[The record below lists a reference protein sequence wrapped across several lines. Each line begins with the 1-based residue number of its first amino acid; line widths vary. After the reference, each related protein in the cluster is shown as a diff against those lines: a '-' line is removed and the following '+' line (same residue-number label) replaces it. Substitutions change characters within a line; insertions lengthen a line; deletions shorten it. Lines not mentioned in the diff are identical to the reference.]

1 MEHTHRPKYLVTHQ
15 HASDKPCAHSNTHRA
30 SDRKKLLVAV
40 IITGSMMV
48 IEFVAGLIVN
58 SLALVSDAGHMLTH
72 FFALAV
78 SYAAILVASRPANKE
93 RTFGF
98 YRSEVLASLFNGIT
112 LLLITAYIFWEGYK
126 RIVAPEPIDKLP
138 MFIVAVVGLI
148 VNLITAFILSKTD
161 REDLNLKSAFLPM
174 LTDTASSV
182 AIIAG
187 AILIYFTDWFIID
200 PLLSMLIGL
209 LILIWSWR
217 LLKDSVNILLEA
229 TPKHIDPDG
238 VIAVLKEHIPEIKD
252 IHDVHIWVI
261 TSKMYSMTAHVTI
274 DDLSISESEEILGNI
289 VRLLDEK
296 FDIQHVNIQF
306 ETERPM
312 VGVGEP

>member
-1 MEHTHRPKYLVTHQ
+1 
-15 HASDKPCAHSNTHRA
+15 
-30 SDRKKLLVAV
+30 
-40 IITGSMMV
+40 
-48 IEFVAGLIVN
+48 
-58 SLALVSDAGHMLTH
+58 
-72 FFALAV
+72 
-78 SYAAILVASRPANKE
+78 
-93 RTFGF
+93 
-98 YRSEVLASLFNGIT
+98 
-112 LLLITAYIFWEGYK
+112 
-126 RIVAPEPIDKLP
+126 
-138 MFIVAVVGLI
+138 
-148 VNLITAFILSKTD
+148 
-161 REDLNLKSAFLPM
+161 
-174 LTDTASSV
+174 
-182 AIIAG
+182 
-187 AILIYFTDWFIID
+187 
-200 PLLSMLIGL
+200 MLIGL